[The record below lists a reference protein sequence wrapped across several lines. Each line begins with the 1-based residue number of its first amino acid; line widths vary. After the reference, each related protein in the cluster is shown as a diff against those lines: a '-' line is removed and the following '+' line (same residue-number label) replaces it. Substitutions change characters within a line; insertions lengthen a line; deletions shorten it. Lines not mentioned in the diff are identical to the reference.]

1 MPGEQQDNDA
11 YVVHRWSQAWG
22 VFRDD
27 DDEPFIVFFDED
39 IAKDFCTT
47 LNWAAKD
54 RQRHKD
60 DLVSQTIPNV

>member
-27 DDEPFIVFFDED
+27 DDEPFIVFSDALV
-39 IAKDFCTT
+39 AKDFCTAM
-47 LNWAAKD
+47 NWAAQD
-54 RQRHKD
+54 RERHAAG
-60 DLVSQTIPNV
+60 LESQTIPNV